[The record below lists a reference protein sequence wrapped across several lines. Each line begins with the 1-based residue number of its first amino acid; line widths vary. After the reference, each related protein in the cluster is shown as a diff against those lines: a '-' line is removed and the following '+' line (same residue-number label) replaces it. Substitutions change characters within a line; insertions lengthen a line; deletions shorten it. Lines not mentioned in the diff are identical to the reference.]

1 MFAKCVASKHLWR
14 SMAAKHGTRRRYNEG
29 CRCEDCTADNTAYH
43 QEYRQRLIGAEPAN
57 PSSVVTVSSPVTP
70 GPVEAGVEAEIAEL
84 ADARPGLAAAALALA
99 RILDNPRA
107 VSSQP
112 AGRGEGAGDGE
123 QISSSSSASAIP
135 IDGSGPARSRA
146 ARRRA
151 AAQSQLGIDHLD
163 VAHGWAAYARAS
175 PTVTSPRAR
184 LLATRGRAGPL
195 GIFRRVLPA
204 RQGRQGLTPE
214 SKSLRS
220 PCRPLR
226 ASGQIRA
233 PCPDD

>member
-14 SMAAKHGTRRRYNEG
+14 SKAAKHGTRRRYNEG
-29 CRCEDCTADNTAYH
+29 CRCEDCTADNTACH

-112 AGRGEGAGDGE
+112 AAPRCWRWRANQFIQQRIRHTNRRQRPSPLPSRTVKSRRPIAARNRSPRCRAWVGSLCPRVTDRHFTSRPSTCYSGARTPDRH
-123 QISSSSSASAIP
+123 ILASSAR
-135 IDGSGPARSRA
+135 GKA
-146 ARRRA
+146 AKA
-151 AAQSQLGIDHLD
+151 
-163 VAHGWAAYARAS
+163 
-175 PTVTSPRAR
+175 
-184 LLATRGRAGPL
+184 
-195 GIFRRVLPA
+195 
-204 RQGRQGLTPE
+204 
-214 SKSLRS
+214 
-220 PCRPLR
+220 
-226 ASGQIRA
+226 
-233 PCPDD
+233 

>member
-1 MFAKCVASKHLWR
+1 
-14 SMAAKHGTRRRYNEG
+14 MAAKHGTRRRYNEG

-112 AGRGEGAGDGE
+112 AGRGEGVAFRIVGRSRGGAGDGE

-204 RQGRQGLTPE
+204 A
-214 SKSLRS
+214 
-220 PCRPLR
+220 RPPRLNSRIEVTAFAVPTAR